1 MVKSANSRAKRFGI
15 ALIVGAG
22 VGAMV
27 GGLIRDQLNS
37 APDRQKEPS
46 GTAED
51 STFEGAAGEAVSIEK
66 SSAWRY
72 AVACR
77 DGNWTEVLALTEWV
91 QARLAFVEQSE
102 GADGLAAEQERLIR
116 ELGTRTLEDNRL
128 SDEGVEDQYVFS
140 PGATIEYDSVDNG
153 RDDLD
158 VATAR
163 RIWLKVS
170 YPTREKALLDREG
183 VPIRSVI
190 VGINVSPDGHV
201 LKANVFGNLD
211 IDWSSIKYD
220 WPNRA

>member
-1 MVKSANSRAKRFGI
+1 
-15 ALIVGAG
+15 
-22 VGAMV
+22 MV
-27 GGLIRDQLNS
+27 GGVIRSQLNTV
-37 APDRQKEPS
+37 PGTEKEPS
-46 GTAED
+46 STAGD
-51 STFEGAAGEAVSIEK
+51 SNLEGAQGSTGSIEQ

-91 QARLAFVEQSE
+91 RERLAFVERSE
-102 GADGLAAEQERLIR
+102 GASALAAEQERLIQ
-116 ELGTRTLEDNRL
+116 ELGTRTVEDNRL

-140 PGATIEYDSVDNG
+140 PGAKIEYDSVDNG

-158 VATAR
+158 GATAR
-163 RIWLKVS
+163 RTWLKVV
-170 YPTREKALLDREG
+170 YPAREKALLDRDG
-183 VPIRSVI
+183 VPIRSIV